1 MRAPSAVW
9 SILPGGLAQTALADT
24 AVIVCGRYELLKD
37 TPQLLKAGRKRR
49 LMLAQ
54 AVCQRRME
62 SQARIS
68 APYFI
73 YIIYITI
80 YKYLLIYCISYC
92 KCCVEACEA
101 WLQEQ
106 ELESFMAPQE
116 RIFTNI

>member
-73 YIIYITI
+73 YLY
-80 YKYLLIYCISYC
+80 IYCIRYT
-92 KCCVEACEA
+92 V
-101 WLQEQ
+101 
-106 ELESFMAPQE
+106 
-116 RIFTNI
+116 